1 MTINEWKKKHVSET
15 ASARYEANKDK
26 YKAKYSTNQPSNQ
39 KQSGGMN
46 PQSVAQSIAD
56 EHNRNENV
64 REIGLA
70 NSIAREH
77 DDAENVRAVR
87 MPDALSML
95 RTTSSLANRVRDYQ
109 NAANISSEHDMQED
123 VRGAALRMLAEKVS
137 REHDWNED
145 AKTPESRRMRASA
158 YADELTRGI
167 QAGTMGEEE
176 RKRLAYQMRREAT
189 SGNLIENHFNNTDA
203 FSEEELNELSRL
215 FNLATRGR
223 VENAMAGIGSW
234 IAANLSALPSAVA
247 QDASDWKE
255 YREQYDGDY
264 WKDFFTQPMSEVRQN
279 QVDAGFT
286 GRPMDESSFARKT
299 YGISQEQKNAAT
311 AGLSENGV
319 AGTKYF
325 SPKWLAEQG
334 ISVVENAP
342 NMLLTAMNPAVG
354 TAYMVGNAGG
364 NRALELSEQGVN
376 AGEAVQRGLV
386 SGAIEALTEKYSIEN
401 FLDAFTNNRGALLNI
416 LSQMGVE
423 ASEESASYVL
433 NYAADLAARDP
444 NAEFSVA
451 ELIDNAMGGAFS
463 GGIYGGIGQ
472 VGRAVGNAAAR
483 TSGIRD
489 AAEQEQSRTAQNAT
503 TAPIPA
509 ESFAQGET
517 TPAESVLDRAMREQA
532 ERGSVSNSTAEAILA
547 DSDAMAALSVRT
559 ENSMT
564 KSQQRAAVKDAVA
577 ARIGAQERAVSETG
591 NETTS
596 DTENAAQAE
605 KTANPATQNAVR
617 EVADA
622 VQNTPVT
629 REVVEADLAALEA
642 VRGLL
647 GENGAKSIR
656 ALYDGRQGT
665 IGADELY
672 RSYLPYYEAGI
683 NGRDMSM
690 VETRYRGV
698 LNEVETKIAYEA
710 GQMDAAKSMQAEK
723 AAASGVIVYHRKTA
737 GATAQTG
744 VKVDRNTMRTLDSA
758 AKALGVKII
767 VEQQLEGGANG
778 YIRNGEIHLS
788 ATARNPLLVVAAHEI
803 THRMQDMS
811 PESYRAY
818 RDYVMNALSTARGGS
833 VASLIQ
839 SKIDSYQRSQVN
851 SGFGQALT
859 AEQAMDELAAD
870 FTREMMHKTDLFERF
885 AKQNRTAAQKLL
897 DAVRSF
903 IRKVKSMFPK
913 NRAAQNAAAQAEF
926 GADMD
931 ILVQAEKLWSKALE
945 TAETASVDH
954 ANRTDSDNGF
964 SGVRDETVRHSLQN
978 DELFMEKA
986 RQKNGSTGFVSASE
1000 MDAAEKARSVIA
1012 NLFRDP
1018 ALQDALNL
1026 PQDVMG
1032 NTFLA
1037 NSSYGGSEE
1046 NTTVC
1051 IRTLA
1056 AEYLMDA
1063 VAEELGRPLTVEDTI
1078 AISQEY
1084 WKYTDKPECLYCYVA
1099 MDRKAHREFLGEYL
1113 RQRDAVVADIR
1124 NGMSRTDAYQKFLDG
1139 RKDTRQMRDRFNMWA
1154 KNAETNAEV
1163 ITARD
1168 LASQRSMEQAAAKS
1182 KAMRN
1187 QVNDA
1192 LKYAQSASWAKKR
1205 ISYKAYNN
1213 HILRW
1218 TQKRVNDLND
1228 HYGLRMYSFSDFSP
1242 AFILENMQMFTDAA
1256 VRGLKVLAY
1265 TKELDFVRIFAKT
1278 GANINISVF
1287 AHEQNGQISEDA
1299 MQGAPWKEAQELR
1312 SQHRNVG
1319 CTFVATNDNQVAWAL
1334 DQDWI
1339 DVVIPFHLVRT
1350 GSKVAQ
1356 AFGWKNYTAMSADVK
1371 DKANGWDANRD
1382 KTGIYPTEHLNDKE
1396 KYLAALEENHLKPR
1410 FAEWVDHP
1418 NYMKLV
1424 NETRQS
1430 VLQSKAVQPVFD
1442 VSAAKKSINDMIKRG
1457 GYYVP
1462 IGGSEA
1468 NMRDIAGEIAENI
1481 GNKKTALTDGKRFSV
1496 DGDKYS
1502 FEALV
1507 SKSPVEIVPVAIRD
1521 IPTKGKKLRTG
1532 EIANDAR
1539 ANAGTL
1545 FNTEKGVQKYVY
1557 IKDINSNVL
1566 LAKDGVVHGLQGN
1579 KTNSGT
1585 MNTAIVSRALP
1596 RILRNSIAVNELN
1609 PRSEKDG
1616 VFSYILFGY
1625 VRDSNDQEYIVKS
1638 TINHFAY
1645 NKSIL
1650 NSIEIFD
1657 VLKGTKAKK
1666 SATKLMRSHND
1677 FSSASAANGLVT
1689 DTISIEELLDAVKEN
1704 YPELL
1709 PDGILEHYGIAVQKS
1724 ENLRYSTSEN
1734 DDLHSA
1740 TEQAREINRLRAQLE
1755 RARDQTRRTGAYSV
1769 DKRKITKTVR
1779 AIFDRYS
1786 SDLSGTETE
1795 SALTKLYSDMEKSLN
1810 RGSVDYDDLRGN
1822 ARKIAEQIAIASEET
1837 SDDAAAYTDLRR
1849 TLRNTG
1855 ISISDADKADIP
1867 DFDGF
1872 RKRNF
1877 GRLKITKDGT
1887 PVDEF
1892 YVHLSEAFPEFFD
1905 HERETHPAEQLQRI
1919 AEVYEEVSGRKTRN
1933 LFGEDMEGAI
1943 EDITSDIIGS
1953 FFTIPH
1959 AKQTFADRQA
1969 GKLEAARAD
1978 AKQSKAELS
1987 ALTRQYDRDTSALEK
2002 TRARALE
2009 SLEETRTAH
2018 AREVQKLRD
2027 RFAERTK
2034 AGRER
2039 QKERELRRRIQKH
2052 AEKLSRKLLRPTD
2065 KQHVPEELRPVI
2077 ARALSTIDLTS
2088 KNGRE
2093 TKRTLAFLDLRR
2105 EYARIA
2111 GEDSGMVVDPDLLAQ
2126 DGLLDQVAQ
2135 LGDTRIADMNTEQL
2149 QTVWK
2154 TVRALEHAVVTA
2166 GKLLAGTK
2174 YAGTA
2179 AWADAMMRDTSTFR
2193 VRRTTAVSYF
2203 ATDLETPYT
2212 FFSHYGEAGKAI
2224 YRMLRDAQDAQQ
2236 VKTDRIALE
2245 TAKLVDG
2252 KTVRKLQKETHL
2264 FDVDGRTLT
2273 LTTAHIMELY
2283 ELSKREQAQEHLMR
2297 GGIVQPEIKSAKVER
2312 GTESISLSL
2321 DQIAEI
2327 VGTLTDDQKRIADG
2341 LQKMMSTTL
2350 ADWGNEASMKAYG
2363 YKKFTGTDYWPIHSA
2378 SEGVHQNA
2386 EKSEGNARSIKNIGM
2401 AKNTIPHASNALDI
2415 SGVFQTFAGHA
2426 ADMIDYSTWL
2436 CPMEDA
2442 NRLFNYQYRDENG
2455 VKTGQSVMG
2464 MLNRYGGQGAQKY
2477 WKNLM
2482 NDIQNGIK
2490 SNDDTRI
2497 GRITQKLYSN
2507 VKGAAVGANVRVI
2520 IQQPTAILRA
2530 MTVLDPQYLL
2540 GGMVKGKTGGSG
2552 WEKAVRY
2559 APIAARKAQGG
2570 FDVKSQSTM
2579 SEILFDDKSVLS
2591 RSSDFLS
2598 SGAAKADEITWGRI
2612 WNACE
2617 RQVKAQDKN
2626 IDMRTDA
2633 FNQKVAE
2640 LFTEVIDQT
2649 QVVDG
2654 VLQRSQAMRSSNQI
2668 VQQATSFMGEPT
2680 QSLNIFLRAW
2690 DGVRRESDP
2699 KKAAKAAGVA
2709 GRAAFALICTDVV
2722 NALAQS
2728 LVDALRDDD
2737 EDKKYLDRV
2746 WSSFTGITGDE
2757 EEWTEYATNI
2767 LFGNLGS
2774 NMNPAE
2780 RIPVVKDAISI
2791 LQGYTVERMDTSGL
2805 ADFIAA
2811 AQDTASLTGNGKKTQ
2826 RYAVKQLITTGSKLF
2841 GISAANL
2848 LRDVWAIARSVAIE
2862 RDDNRSLYAMQKQV
2876 FRIGDDRNKKLYLDL
2891 AFKAQQDGDSDVV
2904 DEIADELISL
2914 GILDDREQ
2922 FDEAL
2927 YDRLEKK
2934 YMDTDEYEQKYSE
2947 TLNAIGNALDQTGD
2961 YMDRGGKF
2969 QSNAMKRAKSY
2980 AKSTALRDVDL
2991 NGELSESYDDLEKY
3005 DEAIKYGVT
3014 PEEMILFDVAYLAL
3028 LDEREEWAD
3037 AHDGEEPE
3045 TTRKEDVIDMLE
3057 EMAWLTNR
3065 ERSYLYLS
3073 KGYSEK
3079 NNPF

>member
-1 MTINEWKKKHVSET
+1 MASEFLKRKAAQSRQRVTQESGSNAYGGENYDYSYRKPDLSGMTG
-15 ASARYEANKDK
+15 
-26 YKAKYSTNQPSNQ
+26 
-39 KQSGGMN
+39 KQSGGSKLN
-46 PQSVAQSIAD
+46 PQTIAQSIAD

-64 REIGLA
+64 RARSLA
-70 NSIAREH
+70 DSITREH
-77 DDAENVRAVR
+77 DQSENTRSMR
-87 MPDALSML
+87 DSLSML
-95 RTTSSLANRVRDYQ
+95 RTTSAIADNVRKYQ
-109 NAANISSEHDMQED
+109 IADSIRQEHDDAED
-123 VRGAALRMLAEKVS
+123 VRGAALRLLAQQITD
-137 REHDWNED
+137 EHDRSEIAQPTVGERIGNAAKSIGKTMWYTPGVIADTAKQYKSDIISTDTDQRVASLRKENESL
-145 AKTPESRRMRASA
+145 AGQLEAIQQGYGNAELGTE
-158 YADELTRGI
+158 DEIRSKIRENVAAINSLRTSNPVSLDTKSMQGI
-167 QAGTMGEEE
+167 GEAIEH
-176 RKRLAYQMRREAT
+176 AQQAT
-189 SGNLIENHFNNTDA
+189 SGMTGWKKDFADAGISIGQNLASMPLA
-203 FSEEELNELSRL
+203 FVNPNLVLGSLGSQSAAQRMYELS
-215 FNLATRGR
+215 A
-223 VENAMAGIGSW
+223 
-234 IAANLSALPSAVA
+234 
-247 QDASDWKE
+247 
-255 YREQYDGDY
+255 
-264 WKDFFTQPMSEVRQN
+264 
-279 QVDAGFT
+279 
-286 GRPMDESSFARKT
+286 
-299 YGISQEQKNAAT
+299 
-311 AGLSENGV
+311 
-319 AGTKYF
+319 
-325 SPKWLAEQG
+325 
-334 ISVVENAP
+334 
-342 NMLLTAMNPAVG
+342 
-354 TAYMVGNAGG
+354 
-364 NRALELSEQGVN
+364 QGVG
-376 AGEAVQRGLV
+376 AQEAFARGLV
-386 SGAIEALTEKYSIEN
+386 SGSIEVLTEKLPLDNLVDMVGSGNVRN
-401 FLDAFTNNRGALLNI
+401 FAVNI
-416 LSQMGVE
+416 LKQAGLEGTEEGV
-423 ASEESASYVL
+423 SYVL
-433 NYAADLAARDP
+433 NYAADKLANDP
-444 NAEFSVA
+444 NAEFSVD
-451 ELIDNAMGGAFS
+451 ELVQNVKLGAIS
-463 GGIYGGIGQ
+463 GGFFGIGGTAVGGIANYAYKQNVTDAQQDGSTSDILS
-472 VGRAVGNAAAR
+472 VTEPSAA
-483 TSGIRD
+483 
-489 AAEQEQSRTAQNAT
+489 QE
-503 TAPIPA
+503 APAPV
-509 ESFAQGET
+509 
-517 TPAESVLDRAMREQA
+517 ESVVDRALREQA
-532 ERGSVSNSTAEAILA
+532 ERGSISNSTAEAILA
-547 DSDAMAALSVRT
+547 DSDAMDALGVRT
-559 ENSMT
+559 DNSMT
-564 KSQQRAAVKDAVA
+564 KSQQRAAVKEAV
-577 ARIGAQERAVSETG
+577 RSRQNAQESAVSETG
-591 NETTS
+591 NEIS
-596 DTENAAQAE
+596 PDAENAVQAE
-605 KTANPATQNAVR
+605 KPRTVGTSDAAR
-617 EVADA
+617 EVAAA
-622 VQNTPVT
+622 VQDTPLT
-629 REVVEADLAALEA
+629 REVVEADLAALDA
-642 VRGLL
+642 VRGVL

-656 ALYDGRQGT
+656 ALYDGRQGA

-672 RSYLPYYEAGI
+672 RSYLPYYEAGV
-683 NGRDMSM
+683 NGRD
-690 VETRYRGV
+690 VRTVDTRYRGV

-710 GQMDAAKSMQAEK
+710 GQMDAAKSLREEQ
-723 AAASGVIVYHRKTA
+723 AAAPGVIVYDKKTA

-744 VKVDRNTMRTLDSA
+744 VKVDRNTMRTLDGA
-758 AKALGVKII
+758 AKALGVKIV
-767 VEQQLEGGANG
+767 VEQQLDGGANG
-778 YIRNGEIHLS
+778 YIRNGEIHIS
-788 ATARNPLLVVAAHEI
+788 ASAQNPILVVAAHEI

-885 AKQNRTAAQKLL
+885 SKQNRTAAQKLL
-897 DAVRSF
+897 DSVRSF
-903 IRKVKSMFPK
+903 IRKVKSMFQK

-931 ILVQAEKLWSKALE
+931 ILVQAEKLWSKAIMSAQSIENKITHNGLPVKKRFSLSDPVEQTDRLVALHNLSERKLLGDLKLGGIPMPSIAITLAENGHSDYGDISLVFGKETIDPQFIKKNKVYSGDAWTPKFPNVEYEVNDNKVYNVRNILYSMVDRDTLSQFGNLGINSSDIEDGLNRNGGDIAAVFRYNYGMKYAYLASTNQNLELPTKE
-945 TAETASVDH
+945 TALGVNSGHENNVIIAVCEQLGTDLVRELREEGWTRYKEDKDMVKRVESIINATYNNEFGLQGEILFNDLSFSEYDSLISDAARYADYGQGMVGYELDIRAAKEKIDNFIDQGAYEKWVSDLFDGVVSAIGIRNKKDTYTPSGNRRSFKALHYELNLENVVKAMREDVQKGGDAFFGGNAIWGVSTRDYGSLDEIRADSGRLSKLSEEEFSEIRQKYSERLSEICDEIKSEHERNQFIAMDEAADALVEVLRTKRTVKSVDKALREYRH
-954 ANRTDSDNGF
+954 LNIQDDTAQKALDLIHDIQNMPTGYFEAKPQRAVGFDEVLAAVVPNDTSDALLSELKKQGVRVIPYDRGNDTSRINAVNSVDGARFSISEDSDGRKLTEEQKKYF
-964 SGVRDETVRHSLQN
+964 SGTKAVDQDGRLLTLYHGTRKGGFTVFRDWAYLTESKKYARRYADKDTGETVYEVYAN
-978 DELFMEKA
+978 I
-986 RQKNGSTGFVSASE
+986 QKPFDTRLEECREIWEQEFYGS
-1000 MDAAEKARSVIA
+1000 
-1012 NLFRDP
+1012 
-1018 ALQDALNL
+1018 
-1026 PQDVMG
+1026 
-1032 NTFLA
+1032 
-1037 NSSYGGSEE
+1037 Y
-1046 NTTVC
+1046 
-1051 IRTLA
+1051 
-1056 AEYLMDA
+1056 
-1063 VAEELGRPLTVEDTI
+1063 
-1078 AISQEY
+1078 
-1084 WKYTDKPECLYCYVA
+1084 
-1099 MDRKAHREFLGEYL
+1099 
-1113 RQRDAVVADIR
+1113 
-1124 NGMSRTDAYQKFLDG
+1124 SRTDLQESGLPDWTDG
-1139 RKDTRQMRDRFNMWA
+1139 Y
-1154 KNAETNAEV
+1154 
-1163 ITARD
+1163 D
-1168 LASQRSMEQAAAKS
+1168 L
-1182 KAMRN
+1182 
-1187 QVNDA
+1187 V
-1192 LKYAQSASWAKKR
+1192 
-1205 ISYKAYNN
+1205 
-1213 HILRW
+1213 
-1218 TQKRVNDLND
+1218 
-1228 HYGLRMYSFSDFSP
+1228 DF
-1242 AFILENMQMFTDAA
+1242 
-1256 VRGLKVLAY
+1256 
-1265 TKELDFVRIFAKT
+1265 
-1278 GANINISVF
+1278 
-1287 AHEQNGQISEDA
+1287 
-1299 MQGAPWKEAQELR
+1299 
-1312 SQHRNVG
+1312 
-1319 CTFVATNDNQVAWAL
+1319 
-1334 DQDWI
+1334 
-1339 DVVIPFHLVRT
+1339 
-1350 GSKVAQ
+1350 
-1356 AFGWKNYTAMSADVK
+1356 
-1371 DKANGWDANRD
+1371 
-1382 KTGIYPTEHLNDKE
+1382 
-1396 KYLAALEENHLKPR
+1396 LEENGYDYDAILLDEG
-1410 FAEWVDHP
+1410 AEPDGSGGVVERGISYVVRSSEQIK
-1418 NYMKLV
+1418 N
-1424 NETRQS
+1424 
-1430 VLQSKAVQPVFD
+1430 
-1442 VSAAKKSINDMIKRG
+1442 VSNKTPTSD
-1457 GYYVP
+1457 
-1462 IGGSEA
+1462 
-1468 NMRDIAGEIAENI
+1468 RDI
-1481 GNKKTALTDGKRFSV
+1481 RRSV
-1496 DGDKYS
+1496 N
-1502 FEALV
+1502 
-1507 SKSPVEIVPVAIRD
+1507 SK
-1521 IPTKGKKLRTG
+1521 
-1532 EIANDAR
+1532 
-1539 ANAGTL
+1539 
-1545 FNTEKGVQKYVY
+1545 
-1557 IKDINSNVL
+1557 
-1566 LAKDGVVHGLQGN
+1566 
-1579 KTNSGT
+1579 
-1585 MNTAIVSRALP
+1585 
-1596 RILRNSIAVNELN
+1596 NE
-1609 PRSEKDG
+1609 
-1616 VFSYILFGY
+1616 
-1625 VRDSNDQEYIVKS
+1625 
-1638 TINHFAY
+1638 
-1645 NKSIL
+1645 
-1650 NSIEIFD
+1650 
-1657 VLKGTKAKK
+1657 
-1666 SATKLMRSHND
+1666 
-1677 FSSASAANGLVT
+1677 
-1689 DTISIEELLDAVKEN
+1689 
-1704 YPELL
+1704 
-1709 PDGILEHYGIAVQKS
+1709 
-1724 ENLRYSTSEN
+1724 
-1734 DDLHSA
+1734 DDLHSV
-1740 TEQAREINRLRAQLE
+1740 TEQAREINRLRTQLE
-1755 RARDQTRRTGAYSV
+1755 RAREQTRRTGTYSV
-1769 DKRKITKTVR
+1769 NKRNVSQAAR

-1795 SALTKLYSDMEKSLN
+1795 SAITKLYSEMEKSLN
-1810 RGSVDYDDLRGN
+1810 RGSVDYDELRGK
-1822 ARKIAEQIAIASEET
+1822 ARQIAEQIAIASEET
-1837 SDDAAAYTDLRR
+1837 SDDAAVYTELRK

-1867 DFDGF
+1867 DFNSF

-1877 GRLKITKDGT
+1877 GRLKITKDGM

-1892 YVHLSEAFPEFFD
+1892 YVHLSESFPEFFD
-1905 HERETHPAEQLQRI
+1905 IENETHPADQLQRI
-1919 AEVYEEVSGRKTRN
+1919 AEVYDEISGRKTRN

-1969 GKLEAARAD
+1969 GKLDAARAD
-1978 AKQSKAELS
+1978 AKQARAEL
-1987 ALTRQYDRDTSALEK
+1987 AELTRQYDRDTSALEK
-2002 TRARALE
+2002 TRSRAME
-2009 SLEETRTAH
+2009 ALEETRTAH

-2034 AGRER
+2034 AGRDR
-2039 QKERELRRRIQKH
+2039 QKERELRRKIQKH
-2052 AEKLSRKLLRPTD
+2052 AEKLSQKLLRPTD

-2077 ARALSTIDLTS
+2077 AKALASIDLSS

-2093 TKRTLAFLDLRR
+2093 TKRTQAFLELRSK
-2105 EYARIA
+2105 YAKIA
-2111 GEDSGMVVDPDLLAQ
+2111 GEDTGMVVDPDLLAQ
-2126 DGLLDQVAQ
+2126 DGLLDQVARM
-2135 LGDTRIADMNTEQL
+2135 GDTRIADMNGEQL

-2166 GKLLAGTK
+2166 GKLLAGQK

-2179 AWADAMMRDTSTFR
+2179 AWADALAQDTKSFR

-2224 YRMLRDAQDAQQ
+2224 YRMLRDAQDEQQ
-2236 VKTDRIALE
+2236 VKTDRIAAE

-2252 KTVRKLQKETHL
+2252 KTVRKLQKETHR

-2312 GTESISLSL
+2312 GTESIPLSI

-2341 LQKMMSTTL
+2341 LQKMMSVTL

-2490 SNDDTRI
+2490 TNDDTRI

-2699 KKAAKAAGVA
+2699 KNAAKAVGVA

-2737 EDKKYLDRV
+2737 EDKKYLGRV
-2746 WSSFTGITGDE
+2746 WSAFTGITGDE

-2774 NMNPAE
+2774 NMNPAG
-2780 RIPVVKDAISI
+2780 RIPVAKDALSI

-2826 RYAVKQLITTGSKLF
+2826 RYAVKQLVTTGSKLF

-3005 DEAIKYGVT
+3005 DEAIKYGLT

>member
-1 MTINEWKKKHVSET
+1 MAYKSKFFQSGKQNSVSGASGLTVSKTSDRDDREKWERQVDLSGMTG
-15 ASARYEANKDK
+15 
-26 YKAKYSTNQPSNQ
+26 
-39 KQSGGMN
+39 KQSVGSKLT
-46 PQSVAQSIAD
+46 PQTVAQSIAD

-64 REIGLA
+64 RARILA
-70 NSIAREH
+70 DSIAREH
-77 DDAENVRAVR
+77 DQSENTRSMR
-87 MPDALSML
+87 DSLSML
-95 RTTSSLANRVRDYQ
+95 RTTSAIADNVRKYQ
-109 NAANISSEHDMQED
+109 IADSIRREHDDAED
-123 VRGAALRMLAEKVS
+123 VRGAALRLLAQQITD
-137 REHDWNED
+137 EHDRSEIAQPTVGERIGNAAKSIGKTMWYTPGVIADTAKQYKSDIISTDTDQRVASLRKENESL
-145 AKTPESRRMRASA
+145 AGQLEAIQQGYGNAEWGTE
-158 YADELTRGI
+158 DEIRSKIRENVAAINSLRTSNPVSLNTKSMQGI
-167 QAGTMGEEE
+167 GEAIEH
-176 RKRLAYQMRREAT
+176 AQQAT
-189 SGNLIENHFNNTDA
+189 SGMTGWKKDFADAGISIGQNLASMPLA
-203 FSEEELNELSRL
+203 FVNPNLVLGSLGSQSAAQRMYELS
-215 FNLATRGR
+215 A
-223 VENAMAGIGSW
+223 
-234 IAANLSALPSAVA
+234 
-247 QDASDWKE
+247 
-255 YREQYDGDY
+255 
-264 WKDFFTQPMSEVRQN
+264 
-279 QVDAGFT
+279 
-286 GRPMDESSFARKT
+286 
-299 YGISQEQKNAAT
+299 
-311 AGLSENGV
+311 
-319 AGTKYF
+319 
-325 SPKWLAEQG
+325 
-334 ISVVENAP
+334 
-342 NMLLTAMNPAVG
+342 
-354 TAYMVGNAGG
+354 
-364 NRALELSEQGVN
+364 QGVG
-376 AGEAVQRGLV
+376 AQEAFARGLV
-386 SGAIEALTEKYSIEN
+386 SGSIEVLTEKLPLDNLVDMVGSGNVRN
-401 FLDAFTNNRGALLNI
+401 FAVNI
-416 LSQMGVE
+416 LKQAGLEGTEEGV
-423 ASEESASYVL
+423 SYVL
-433 NYAADLAARDP
+433 NYAADKLANDP
-444 NAEFSVA
+444 NAEFSVD
-451 ELIDNAMGGAFS
+451 ELVQNVKLGAIS
-463 GGIYGGIGQ
+463 GGFFGVGGTAVGGIANYAYQ
-472 VGRAVGNAAAR
+472 RQ
-483 TSGIRD
+483 D
-489 AAEQEQSRTAQNAT
+489 ADTQR
-503 TAPIPA
+503 
-509 ESFAQGET
+509 
-517 TPAESVLDRAMREQA
+517 AESVGYETKPAEPAAAQESPAPVESIVDRAMREQA
-532 ERGSVSNSTAEAILA
+532 DRGSVSNSTAEAILA
-547 DSDAMAALSVRT
+547 DSDAMDLLGVRT
-559 ENSMT
+559 DNSMT
-564 KSQQRAAVKDAVA
+564 KSQQRTAVKEAV
-577 ARIGAQERAVSETG
+577 RSRQNAQESAYSETG
-591 NETTS
+591 SYVQS
-596 DTENAAQAE
+596 DTENAVQAE
-605 KTANPATQNAVR
+605 KPRTVGTSDAAR
-617 EVADA
+617 EVAAA
-622 VQNTPVT
+622 VQETPLT
-629 REVVEADLAALEA
+629 REVVESDLAALDA
-642 VRGLL
+642 ARGVL

-672 RSYLPYYEAGI
+672 RSYLPYYEAGV
-683 NGRDMSM
+683 NGRDVST
-690 VETRYRGV
+690 VDTRYRGV

-710 GQMDAAKSMQAEK
+710 GQMDAAKSLREEQ
-723 AAASGVIVYHRKTA
+723 AAAPGVIVYDKKTA

-744 VKVDRNTMRTLDSA
+744 VKVDRNTMRTLDGA
-758 AKALGVKII
+758 AKALGVKIV

-778 YIRNGEIHLS
+778 YIRNGEIHIS
-788 ATARNPLLVVAAHEI
+788 ASAQNPILVVAAHEI
-803 THRMQDMS
+803 THRMQEMS
-811 PESYRAY
+811 PKAYREY

-833 VASLIQ
+833 VASLVQ
-839 SKIDSYQRSQVN
+839 SKIDTYQRSQVN
-851 SGFGQALT
+851 AGRGQALT

-870 FTREMMHKTDLFERF
+870 FTREMMHKTDLFDRF
-885 AKQNRTAAQKLL
+885 SKQNRTAAQKLL
-897 DAVRSF
+897 DSVRSF
-903 IRKVKSMFPK
+903 IRKVKSLFPK

-926 GADMD
+926 GTDMD
-931 ILVQAEKLWSKALE
+931 ILVQAEKLWSKAIISAQSIENKITHNGLPVKKRFSLSDPVEQTGTLLAVHNKDWGYIRDAVLNWGGIPSPSIAIVEAEQGHTAYGDTSVIYPRSTIDPQADKRNKVYGSDAWTPTHSDARIEYEVDYDVKREFQQNIELLARDVAGGIFAQSSVLDIAGVGDQTEMSLQDIAKKLANRYDSVRAAYLSDKGGDIEIVYRTKEFDSFGNDALRSFIDKVGEQE
-945 TAETASVDH
+945 TARLAAKMMTGERLSESEIEMAKDAIIEHWTAKNEWRLKKNPELRDKRIARQREKLSDLRAEDFVRNAWDFYEDSGATTDEVDRMATAENLRHAVDTKAVENWALDMLQGLLGEPGIYNGKELFDARGNRKSFRETHWAYTAENIVRAMNNAKDRGQGMWGVSGEGLVAMSTPSYRSVDEIH
-954 ANRTDSDNGF
+954 ADEGRLRTVDQDTH
-964 SGVRDETVRHSLQN
+964 EQLMQQLN
-978 DELFMEKA
+978 DELERVTSDIMRTTEHHSDNRFDEEEIIGEVIALAAQGKRTA
-986 RQKNGSTGFVSASE
+986 ASVKQTFRKEGYAITDQQAQSILAILSRAGSVPSGYFEAKPQRVVGFEEAVAVIAPDTIPASE
-1000 MDAAEKARSVIA
+1000 VDAVRNAGVNVIQYESGNNRQRMEIA
-1012 NLFRDP
+1012 NSLEGVRFSISEDSDGRELTEEQKKYFSGTKAVDQNGRLLTLYHGTRKGGFTVFRDW
-1018 ALQDALNL
+1018 AYLTESKKYARRYADN
-1026 PQDVMG
+1026 DTGETVYEVY
-1032 NTFLA
+1032 A
-1037 NSSYGGSEE
+1037 NIQKPFDTRLEECREIWEQEFYGSY
-1046 NTTVC
+1046 
-1051 IRTLA
+1051 
-1056 AEYLMDA
+1056 
-1063 VAEELGRPLTVEDTI
+1063 
-1078 AISQEY
+1078 
-1084 WKYTDKPECLYCYVA
+1084 
-1099 MDRKAHREFLGEYL
+1099 
-1113 RQRDAVVADIR
+1113 
-1124 NGMSRTDAYQKFLDG
+1124 SRTDLQESGLPDWTDG
-1139 RKDTRQMRDRFNMWA
+1139 Y
-1154 KNAETNAEV
+1154 
-1163 ITARD
+1163 D
-1168 LASQRSMEQAAAKS
+1168 L
-1182 KAMRN
+1182 
-1187 QVNDA
+1187 V
-1192 LKYAQSASWAKKR
+1192 
-1205 ISYKAYNN
+1205 
-1213 HILRW
+1213 
-1218 TQKRVNDLND
+1218 
-1228 HYGLRMYSFSDFSP
+1228 DF
-1242 AFILENMQMFTDAA
+1242 
-1256 VRGLKVLAY
+1256 
-1265 TKELDFVRIFAKT
+1265 
-1278 GANINISVF
+1278 
-1287 AHEQNGQISEDA
+1287 
-1299 MQGAPWKEAQELR
+1299 
-1312 SQHRNVG
+1312 
-1319 CTFVATNDNQVAWAL
+1319 
-1334 DQDWI
+1334 
-1339 DVVIPFHLVRT
+1339 
-1350 GSKVAQ
+1350 
-1356 AFGWKNYTAMSADVK
+1356 
-1371 DKANGWDANRD
+1371 
-1382 KTGIYPTEHLNDKE
+1382 
-1396 KYLAALEENHLKPR
+1396 LEENGYDYDAILLDEG
-1410 FAEWVDHP
+1410 AEPDGSGGVVERGISYVVRSSEQIK
-1418 NYMKLV
+1418 N
-1424 NETRQS
+1424 
-1430 VLQSKAVQPVFD
+1430 
-1442 VSAAKKSINDMIKRG
+1442 VSNKTPTSD
-1457 GYYVP
+1457 
-1462 IGGSEA
+1462 
-1468 NMRDIAGEIAENI
+1468 RDI
-1481 GNKKTALTDGKRFSV
+1481 RRSV
-1496 DGDKYS
+1496 N
-1502 FEALV
+1502 
-1507 SKSPVEIVPVAIRD
+1507 SK
-1521 IPTKGKKLRTG
+1521 
-1532 EIANDAR
+1532 
-1539 ANAGTL
+1539 
-1545 FNTEKGVQKYVY
+1545 
-1557 IKDINSNVL
+1557 
-1566 LAKDGVVHGLQGN
+1566 
-1579 KTNSGT
+1579 
-1585 MNTAIVSRALP
+1585 
-1596 RILRNSIAVNELN
+1596 NE
-1609 PRSEKDG
+1609 
-1616 VFSYILFGY
+1616 
-1625 VRDSNDQEYIVKS
+1625 
-1638 TINHFAY
+1638 
-1645 NKSIL
+1645 
-1650 NSIEIFD
+1650 
-1657 VLKGTKAKK
+1657 
-1666 SATKLMRSHND
+1666 
-1677 FSSASAANGLVT
+1677 
-1689 DTISIEELLDAVKEN
+1689 
-1704 YPELL
+1704 
-1709 PDGILEHYGIAVQKS
+1709 
-1724 ENLRYSTSEN
+1724 
-1734 DDLHSA
+1734 DDLHSV
-1740 TEQAREINRLRAQLE
+1740 TEQAREINRLRTQLE
-1755 RARDQTRRTGAYSV
+1755 RAREQTRRTGTYSIN
-1769 DKRKITKTVR
+1769 KRKVSKSVR
-1779 AIFDRYS
+1779 ELFDRYS
-1786 SDLSGTETE
+1786 SDLYGTETE
-1795 SALTKLYSDMEKSLN
+1795 SAITKLYSEMEKSLN
-1810 RGSVDYDDLRGN
+1810 RGSVDYDELRAK
-1822 ARKIAEQIAIASEET
+1822 ARQIAEQIATASEET
-1837 SDDAAAYTDLRR
+1837 SDDAAVYTELRK
-1849 TLRNTG
+1849 TLRSTG

-1867 DFDGF
+1867 DFNSF

-1877 GRLKITKDGT
+1877 GRLKITKDGM

-1919 AEVYEEVSGRKTRN
+1919 AEVYEEISGRKTRN
-1933 LFGEDMEGAI
+1933 LFGDDIDSVI

-1969 GKLEAARAD
+1969 GKLGAARAD
-1978 AKQSKAELS
+1978 AKQAKAEL
-1987 ALTRQYDRDTSALEK
+1987 AELTRQYDRDTAALEK
-2002 TRARALE
+2002 TRSRALE
-2009 SLEETRTAH
+2009 ALEETRTAH

-2039 QKERELRRRIQKH
+2039 QNERELRNKIKRH
-2052 AEKLSRKLLRPTD
+2052 VDKLSRKLLQPTD
-2065 KQHVPEELRPVI
+2065 QQHVPETLRPLI
-2077 ARALSTIDLTS
+2077 AKALASIDLSS

-2093 TKRTLAFLDLRR
+2093 TKRTQAFLELRS
-2105 EYARIA
+2105 EYAKIA

-2126 DGLLDQVAQ
+2126 DGLIDQVARM
-2135 LGDTRIADMNTEQL
+2135 GDTRIADMNGEQL

-2166 GKLLAGTK
+2166 GKLLAGQK

-2179 AWADAMMRDTSTFR
+2179 AWADALAQDTKSFR
-2193 VRRTTAVSYF
+2193 VRRTTAASYF

-2224 YRMLRDAQDAQQ
+2224 YRMLRDAQDEQQ
-2236 VKTDRIALE
+2236 VKTDRIAAE

-2252 KTVRKLQKETHL
+2252 KTVRKLQKETHR

-2312 GTESISLSL
+2312 GTESIPLSL

-2442 NRLFNYQYRDENG
+2442 NRLLNYQYRDENG

-2490 SNDDTRI
+2490 TNEDTRI

-2540 GGMVKGKTGGSG
+2540 GGIVKGKTGGSG

-2617 RQVKAQDKN
+2617 RQVKAQDKK

-2699 KKAAKAAGVA
+2699 KKAAKAVGVA

-2737 EDKKYLDRV
+2737 EDKKYLERV
-2746 WSSFTGITGDE
+2746 WSAFTGITGDE

-2774 NMNPAE
+2774 NMNPAG
-2780 RIPVVKDAISI
+2780 RIPVAKDALSI

-2826 RYAVKQLITTGSKLF
+2826 RYAVKQLVTTGSKLF

-2980 AKSTALRDVDL
+2980 AKSAALRDVDL

-3005 DEAIKYGVT
+3005 DEAIKYGLT
-3014 PEEMILFDVAYLAL
+3014 PDEMILFDVAYLAL
-3028 LDEREEWAD
+3028 LDEREAWAESHKD
-3037 AHDGEEPE
+3037 EKPE

-3057 EMAWLTNR
+3057 EMAWLTDE
-3065 ERSYLYLS
+3065 ERSYLYIS